1 MKITIKIGGMS
12 CAACSARIEKA
23 LRALNGVENAIINL
37 ASENAVIVFNTKII
51 NISNIKNAILKLGY
65 QVIEDSTPQVHE
77 KEKARKD
84 HEIKIQKIKLIISA
98 VFTLPL
104 LYIAMAPMISR
115 NAVFAVPLPFPAFFI
130 PMDYPLRYAILQIVL
145 TIPVIIAGFRFY
157 TFGFKNLFH
166 LSPNMDSLI
175 AIGTSAA
182 VIFSFFNVFQIT
194 QGDHMAADS
203 LYFETASVII
213 TFVLLGKFLETL
225 SKGRAGDAIKKLMSL
240 APKTAVIIENGKEK
254 EIPIENVIQ
263 GHIIAVKPGTKI
275 PVDGI
280 VTEGISSVNESMLTG
295 ESMPV
300 DKKTGDKAYAATING
315 NGFFYL
321 KAEKT
326 GSKTLLAQIIKLVE
340 DAQNSKA
347 PIAKLADIVSGYF
360 VPVVCVIAL
369 IAGTAWFFAAAAGIT
384 NISAEKSALEFSL
397 TIFISVLVIACPC
410 ALGLATPI
418 AIMAAAGKGAK
429 KGILIKNGHSL
440 ETAGK
445 IQTIVF
451 DKTGTITEG
460 RPEVTDVIVGNSEWG
475 VSVWENVP
483 DVYNNFLQYAA
494 AAEKRSEHPLG
505 QAIVRA
511 AEKKGLQIPEIDQ
524 FTAIPGYGIKSII
537 KKTTVLAGN
546 KKFMEQN
553 NIDFGKL
560 EDIYNK
566 LTFEG
571 KTPIF
576 VAISE
581 KIAGII
587 AAADVIKNNSK
598 HAIQKCYK
606 MGIDV
611 VMLTG
616 DNKQVSELIAKAIGI
631 KKIIPEVMPQD
642 KIAIIKK
649 LQDESKKVA
658 MVGDGINDAPALAQ
672 ADIGI
677 AIGSGTDAAIEAADI
692 VLIKNNLEDVPEA
705 INLSKRTLR
714 IIKQNLFWA
723 FCYNALGIPIAAGVL
738 YIFGGP
744 LLNPMF
750 AAAAMSLSSL
760 SVVLNALRIK

>member
-225 SKGRAGDAIKKLMSL
+225 SKGRAGEAIKKLMSL

-723 FCYNALGIPIAAGVL
+723 FCYNAIGIPIAAGVL

>member
-225 SKGRAGDAIKKLMSL
+225 SKGRAGEAIKKLMSL

-280 VTEGISSVNESMLTG
+280 ITEGISSVNESMLTG

-553 NIDFGKL
+553 NIDLGKL

-606 MGIDV
+606 MGIDI

-723 FCYNALGIPIAAGVL
+723 FCYNAIGIPIAAGVL